1 MSLSEMTELIKAVS
15 ESGLEF
21 DYKEG
26 EFSITLHGA
35 KSYVSAPAAKPV
47 TGLTI
52 PDLSMA
58 MATAAEAAS
67 GAEEDDDEGF
77 IIKSPLVGTFYS
89 SPAQNAAPFVKIG
102 DRVKKGQVLAIVE
115 AMKMMNE
122 IESDCD
128 GTVAAVLADNGQPL
142 NSDSRCLRLTNCKE
156 NYKMANS
163 LTIQEIMKIIPHRH
177 PFLLLDKV
185 EDFVPGEYTIAYKNF
200 TLR

>member
-1 MSLSEMTELIKAVS
+1 MAEKNTRAGMSLSEMTELIKAVS
-15 ESGLEF
+15 ESGLESF

-35 KSYVSAPAAKPV
+35 KSYVSAPAASPV

-128 GTVAAVLADNGQPL
+128 GTVAAVLADNGAAVEFGQPL
-142 NSDSRCLRLTNCKE
+142 F
-156 NYKMANS
+156 
-163 LTIQEIMKIIPHRH
+163 KI
-177 PFLLLDKV
+177 
-185 EDFVPGEYTIAYKNF
+185 N
-200 TLR
+200 